1 MAFDASLEM
10 TPSGV
15 AKIKVSGELDAAA
28 APKLRIAIDDAAT
41 KHAKRLVLLM
51 AELEFMASAGLRT
64 LVFARQK
71 MGADVD
77 VYVIGAQAPVLET
90 INMTGFQ
97 HSVIL
102 ADKYDAASMEKI

>member
-10 TPSGV
+10 TPAGA
-15 AKIKVSGELDAAA
+15 AKITLKGELDAAA
-28 APKLRIAIDDAAT
+28 APRLRTAIEDAAAR
-41 KHAKRLVLLM
+41 HATRLVLVM
-51 AELEFMASAGLRT
+51 TELEFMASAGLRT

-77 VYVIGAQAPVLET
+77 LYVVGAQPPVLET

-102 ADKYDAASMEKI
+102 ADTYDEAVLEKV

>member
-1 MAFDASLEM
+1 MAFDSTLEM

-15 AKIKVSGELDAAA
+15 AKIKIKGELDAGS
-28 APKLRIAIDDAAT
+28 APKLRTTIDDAAA
-41 KHAKRLVLLM
+41 KKAKRLVLLM
-51 AELEFMASAGLRT
+51 NELDFMASAGLRV

-77 VYVIGAQAPVLET
+77 VYVIGAQPAVLET

-97 HSVIL
+97 HSVVL
-102 ADKYDAASMEKI
+102 QDKYDPAIEKI

>member
-10 TPSGV
+10 TESGD
-15 AKIKVSGELDAAA
+15 AKITVTGELDAASAPVLRAVIESA
-28 APKLRIAIDDAAT
+28 AAQNA
-41 KHAKRLVLLM
+41 KHLVLMM
-51 AELEFMASAGLRT
+51 AGLEFMASAGLRV
-64 LVFARQK
+64 LIFARQK

-77 VYVIGAQAPVLET
+77 VYVVGAQPLILET

-102 ADKYDAASMEKI
+102 ADSYEAVIAAKA